1 MKHGVRLDE
10 RDEKSGETKRSM
22 EHGER
27 QLATDSGQQAEKRR
41 QRTEGVWFIRELGNW
56 KISQTDVF

>member
-1 MKHGVRLDE
+1 
-10 RDEKSGETKRSM
+10 M

-27 QLATDSGQQAEKRR
+27 QPATDSGQQAEKRR